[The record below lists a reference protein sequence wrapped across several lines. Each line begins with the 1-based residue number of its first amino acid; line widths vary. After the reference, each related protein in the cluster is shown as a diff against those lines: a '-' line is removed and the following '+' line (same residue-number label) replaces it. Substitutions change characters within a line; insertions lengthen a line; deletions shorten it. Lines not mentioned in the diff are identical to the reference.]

1 MIKALFSFFFLFTL
15 FFCGISWLWYLTR
28 KEKLE
33 YVRLAVYSALCS
45 IIAIVL
51 LVGIV
56 ILF

>member
-1 MIKALFSFFFLFTL
+1 MIKAFFSFFFIFAI
-15 FFCGISWLWYLTR
+15 FFCGISYVWHLTR

-33 YVRLAVYSALCS
+33 YIKLAVYSAVCS
-45 IIAIVL
+45 AITLIV